1 MKNHKG
7 ECSNLDET
15 AYRSLHSGKV
25 AKLGPMLFAL
35 VLHKLVTSIEVD
47 DDCLHLILEAWYL
60 DDGVLSGK
68 RSAVIRA
75 LLLIEEHGPHLG
87 LHINFS
93 KHELFSRNG
102 NSHFP
107 PVV

>member
-1 MKNHKG
+1 
-7 ECSNLDET
+7 
-15 AYRSLHSGKV
+15 
-25 AKLGPMLFAL
+25 MLFAL

-93 KHELFSRNG
+93 KHELFTRNG
-102 NSHFP
+102 NSNFP